1 MAESLSLQERVRLAT
16 EQGHLVEL
24 VNEMKAEGIPQREIY
39 DLLENY
45 RYELGQ
51 QDRTAEEDYLID
63 ISDRVSGDCR
73 FEDKLFETNL
83 TWP

>member
-1 MAESLSLQERVRLAT
+1 
-16 EQGHLVEL
+16 
-24 VNEMKAEGIPQREIY
+24 MKAEGIPQREIY